1 MIMRASAVVF
11 LASLGSAAV
20 GSAQPPH
27 PFSVH
32 DMLAMDRISDPRV
45 SPDGKSVAF
54 TVRVTDVE
62 GNRGRTDIWIAAM
75 DGSKARKLTAHEAN
89 DSDARWMPDGKSL
102 VFLSTR
108 GGSSQVWQV
117 PALGGEARALTS
129 LPLDVSNLEVF
140 PDGKRLLFT
149 MEVYPD
155 AAPGREIEETA
166 RRDAER
172 EKSKVKA
179 KIYDSL
185 LFRHW
190 DTWEDGKRRHVFV
203 WEIGSTEPL
212 DLMRG
217 FDADGPTRPFG
228 GTEELAISPDGKE
241 VAFAAKMMTRDAAWS
256 TDVNVYT
263 VPSRGGAEPRS
274 VSGESRAT
282 DTQPAYSPD
291 GRLLAYLAMSRPGY
305 ESDRLRI
312 VVVDRATGTKR
323 VLTDGWDRSASE
335 IVWSADSR
343 TIYTSAD
350 SVGHT
355 SLFAVDVASGS
366 VSMLAERGTNKTPR
380 PAGDRLIVAVDTL
393 HSPVELLSMA
403 ADGSDV
409 RPVTR
414 LNAAKV
420 AAAQMGEFEQFH
432 FTGARGDR
440 VYGYLVKPVGFTPGE
455 RYPVAF
461 LIHGGPQGSF
471 GNHFHY
477 RWNPQAYA
485 GAGYA
490 VLMIDFHG
498 STGYG
503 QAFTDAIRGDWGGAP
518 YEDLMKGLDHALAT
532 YPFLDGKR
540 VAALGASYGAYM
552 VNWIAGHTD
561 RFQALVCHDGNLD
574 ERMAYFSTEELWF
587 PEWEHGGPPWEHPEA
602 FVKHNPIDHVKNW
615 KTPTLVIHGAL
626 DYRVVETQGMSTFT
640 ALQRRGIPSKLLYF
654 PDENHWVLKPQN
666 SILWHDTVLGWID
679 QWVKNAGAA
688 KGSQ

>member
-1 MIMRASAVVF
+1 
-11 LASLGSAAV
+11 
-20 GSAQPPH
+20 
-27 PFSVH
+27 
-32 DMLAMDRISDPRV
+32 
-45 SPDGKSVAF
+45 
-54 TVRVTDVE
+54 
-62 GNRGRTDIWIAAM
+62 
-75 DGSKARKLTAHEAN
+75 
-89 DSDARWMPDGKSL
+89 
-102 VFLSTR
+102 
-108 GGSSQVWQV
+108 
-117 PALGGEARALTS
+117 
-129 LPLDVSNLEVF
+129 
-140 PDGKRLLFT
+140 
-149 MEVYPD
+149 
-155 AAPGREIEETA
+155 
-166 RRDAER
+166 
-172 EKSKVKA
+172 
-179 KIYDSL
+179 
-185 LFRHW
+185 
-190 DTWEDGKRRHVFV
+190 
-203 WEIGSTEPL
+203 
-212 DLMRG
+212 
-217 FDADGPTRPFG
+217 
-228 GTEELAISPDGKE
+228 
-241 VAFAAKMMTRDAAWS
+241 
-256 TDVNVYT
+256 
-263 VPSRGGAEPRS
+263 
-274 VSGESRAT
+274 
-282 DTQPAYSPD
+282 
-291 GRLLAYLAMSRPGY
+291 MSRPGY

-350 SVGHT
+350 NVGHT

-393 HSPVELLSMA
+393 HSPVELFSMA
-403 ADGSDV
+403 GDGSDV

-455 RYPVAF
+455 RYPIAF

-490 VLMIDFHG
+490 VIMIDFHG

-615 KTPTLVIHGAL
+615 KTPTLVVHGAL

-666 SILWHDTVLGWID
+666 SILWHNTVLGWID